1 MNRADHAHALADGA
15 AHRTLDA
22 QDRVRRTL
30 SQLDR
35 EDADVTFAAVAR
47 HARVSRQFLYSH
59 DAFRAEIRQLRAART
74 DSPPRIPAR
83 ERASENSLR
92 ARVHAALDDNH
103 RLRSEL
109 TQLSGELANALGR
122 NREIELEHPAPR
134 GGNQTAR
141 APR

>member
-1 MNRADHAHALADGA
+1 MNRADHAGALADAA

-22 QDRVRRTL
+22 EDRVRRTL
-30 SQLDR
+30 TQLAR

-59 DAFRAEIRQLRAART
+59 DAFRAEIRKQRAPRA
-74 DSPPRIPAR
+74 DSSPRISTR

-92 ARVHAALDDNH
+92 ARLHAALDDNH

-109 TQLSGELANALGR
+109 AQLRDELANALGR
-122 NREIELEHPAPR
+122 NRELELEHHVP
-134 GGNQTAR
+134 
-141 APR
+141 